1 MRNFDCTVTEP
12 VVRQSSPTTE
22 VTTIYNNPPRTEWP
36 KLISR
41 AAESDSD
48 IDASVRATLEYVRTQ
63 GDKAVLD
70 LESRYDNIVFTS
82 VEALKVSDKEIA
94 EATASVSPELKAAIA
109 QAYSNI
115 RKFHSAQM
123 PQTVKVETSPGVVC
137 YQKAVPLRRVGLYI
151 PGGRAPLFSTV
162 LMLAVPASVA
172 GCPEI
177 VLCTPPDKDGK
188 ANPVI
193 VYAASVCGVRNI
205 FKIGGA
211 QAVAAMAYGTETLA
225 KCDKIFGPGNRY
237 VMKAKQMVGLSVTAI
252 DMPAGPSEVMA
263 LADETAEPD
272 FVAADFLSQSEH
284 GPDSQSILV
293 CTSEAIAKSVEDAVE
308 RQTERL
314 SRGNIIVKA
323 LEHSRMIV
331 LSSRKDIID
340 FTNEYAPEHLI
351 ISMRD
356 PWSVAERIVA
366 AGSIFIGNYS
376 PESAGDYASGTNHT
390 LPTGGWARSFS
401 GLNLDAF
408 MRKMT
413 VQEISREGLAGLGD
427 TIRTMALAEGLDA
440 HAAAVEVRLEK

>member
-1 MRNFDCTVTEP
+1 MRNFDCTVTST
-12 VVRQSSPTTE
+12 SS
-22 VTTIYNNPPRTEWP
+22 VTPIYNNPPRIEWP

-48 IDASVRATLEYVRTQ
+48 IDASVRATIEYVRTQ

-70 LESRYDNIVFTS
+70 LESRYDNIVFIS

-172 GCPEI
+172 GCPET

-252 DMPAGPSEVMA
+252 DMPAGPSEVMV

-293 CTSEAIAKSVEDAVE
+293 CTSEAIAKSVEDAVA
-308 RQTERL
+308 RQTARL
-314 SRGNIIVKA
+314 SRGSVIAKA
-323 LEHSRMIV
+323 LEHSRMVV
-331 LSSRKDIID
+331 LSSREDIID
-340 FTNEYAPEHLI
+340 FANEYAPEHLI